1 MLLLTA
7 LRAALLN
14 YPTSSS
20 CLSLLT
26 ERERSLRAAAALFS
40 PRSLPL
46 CTIQPY
52 SLAFPNLQGGLLHL
66 ALGEPWSSAERLEE
80 LLLTATSCY

>member
-26 ERERSLRAAAALFS
+26 ERERSLRAAAALL
-40 PRSLPL
+40 SL
-46 CTIQPY
+46 
-52 SLAFPNLQGGLLHL
+52 SAHERANM
-66 ALGEPWSSAERLEE
+66 ALRGALEATRATEEP
-80 LLLTATSCY
+80 